1 MVEAGLARQNGFF
14 GASRHKIWV
23 LCRDPAILRQRQF
36 TRSMQKSITS
46 SSASFHGEAGRGASA
61 SRAIMP

>member
-14 GASRHKIWV
+14 AQAATKLGAV
-23 LCRDPAILRQRQF
+23 CLAPATLRQRQF
-36 TRSMQKSITS
+36 TRSMQKSMTS
-46 SSASFHGEAGRGASA
+46 SNASFHGEAGRGASA